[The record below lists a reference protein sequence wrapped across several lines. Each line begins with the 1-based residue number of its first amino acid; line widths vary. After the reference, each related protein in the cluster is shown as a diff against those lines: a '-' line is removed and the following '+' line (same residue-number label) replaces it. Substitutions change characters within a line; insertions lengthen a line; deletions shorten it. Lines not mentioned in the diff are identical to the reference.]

1 MITRMRKNGQF
12 TIPAEIRKELH
23 LSKGSILSMVKLGNG
38 IFIVPRS
45 SAEIL
50 WKPLKKTAGILK
62 SKTDSLKTVRKLRNE
77 WD

>member
-1 MITRMRKNGQF
+1 MIRKMRENGQF
-12 TIPAEIRKELH
+12 TIPAEIRKSLH

-45 SAEIL
+45 SEEISR
-50 WKPLKKTAGILK
+50 KFLKKTEGILK
-62 SKTDSLKTVRKLRNE
+62 SKTDSLKTVRKLRDE